1 VTEPSP
7 HLDLDALADA
17 LAGEGDDAADAAHLA
32 SCASCTSRLAE
43 LAAAETRVV
52 AVLSSLPPPQ
62 LPADLADR
70 LTAALAA
77 EGPLRPAASTGVT
90 TLAARRPRR
99 NWLPAAAAA
108 VLVLAGGGLG
118 LALVKGGGVGG
129 GADHAATSAADG
141 DSAGS
146 DLVLNSSGTDWSD
159 ADAIAAVLPSVLQ
172 GEAGEVSLDSTGGAA
187 VGAEA
192 QPLAETSEQARSSED
207 EATTYATG
215 PQVASAPLD
224 PLARLR
230 TPEGLAS
237 CLAGVLSGEPDTSP
251 VALDYAQWQ
260 GQPALAVL
268 LPDPDPAVLAVFL
281 VGPGCSQAD
290 AAVLHFVRVPRP

>member
-17 LAGEGDDAADAAHLA
+17 LAGESDGEPHLS

-43 LAAAETRVV
+43 LEAAEARVV
-52 AVLSSLPPPQ
+52 SVLSSLPPPQ
-62 LPADLADR
+62 LPPDLADR

-77 EGPLRPAASTGVT
+77 EAPLRPAGSSGVT

-99 NWLPAAAAA
+99 SWLPAAAAA

-118 LALVKGGGVGG
+118 VALVKGGTGG
-129 GADHAATSAADG
+129 GADTAATSAAD
-141 DSAGS
+141 DSGGRAG
-146 DLVLNSSGTDWSD
+146 LLLNSSGTDWSD
-159 ADAIAAVLPSVLQ
+159 TDAVTAVLPAVLQ
-172 GEAGEVSLDSTGGAA
+172 GEAGEARLLDTGAGNA
-187 VGAEA
+187 GSAEA
-192 QPLAETSEQARSSED
+192 PAAAAEGADQARAED
-207 EATTYATG
+207 QDATTFATG
-215 PQVASAPLD
+215 PQVAAAPAD
-224 PLARLR
+224 PLALLR

-237 CLAGVLSGEPDTSP
+237 CLAGVLAGEPDTTP
-251 VALDYAQWQ
+251 LALDYAQFA

-268 LPDPDPAVLAVFL
+268 LPDPDPSVVSAFL

-290 AAVLHFVRVPRP
+290 ANVLHFVRVPRP